1 MSVDNSL
8 LLLESLNK
16 GSPKKMYGYKAE
28 LLCGL
33 DLQHTFRFKMYVFF
47 IYVLRLEQCLFYNIK
62 ESANIL
68 EIRAGAI
75 KLFQ

>member
-1 MSVDNSL
+1 MR
-8 LLLESLNK
+8 
-16 GSPKKMYGYKAE
+16 
-28 LLCGL
+28 GL

-68 EIRAGAI
+68 EIRADAI

>member
-1 MSVDNSL
+1 
-8 LLLESLNK
+8 
-16 GSPKKMYGYKAE
+16 
-28 LLCGL
+28 
-33 DLQHTFRFKMYVFF
+33 MYVFF

-68 EIRAGAI
+68 EIRADAI